1 MLKDWK
7 IEALTGYKPHTTF
20 YTDFSLSDPYGIVA
34 VTATYNKRF
43 EESKASVVNMTE
55 LVLVLQWKVYEHY
68 DENRT
73 LAKFYQSMWE
83 VTDRW
88 CRENFKDNDLKY
100 YRDKTEQ

>member
-1 MLKDWK
+1 MLKDWN

-34 VTATYNKRF
+34 VTETYNKRF
-43 EESKASVVNMTE
+43 EDSKSNVVNMTE

-68 DENRT
+68 DSNKILSR
-73 LAKFYQSMWE
+73 FYQSMWE

-88 CRENFKDNDLKY
+88 CRENFNGNDLKY
-100 YRDKTEQ
+100 YQGKIE